1 VGADERHAH
10 IEAERRAAV
19 DAILD
24 SNASRKLIVAGPGTG
39 KTYTFKAALERAGG
53 GVALTFIRA
62 LVRDLRVALADTAEI
77 VNTFHGFAKHLLHS
91 HPYGVGGDFW
101 YCPALPIVF
110 SRDLSLLG
118 FGGVSEGDVNKAF
131 QTLDDA
137 EGLITESLRLG
148 DYYNAVGHND
158 VVYRVL
164 RRFEES
170 PADIPEYPLIVVD
183 EYQDFNP
190 LETALINKLEQ
201 GSPVLIAG
209 DDDQALYHRKHAS
222 PSFIRELASNADYAN
237 FELPYC
243 SRCTQVIVDAVNNVI
258 GRALANGNLVGRL
271 DKPFACYLPDKA
283 GVSET
288 HPSIIHAHCTVDS
301 AKSPYIARYVAEH
314 IAAIPP
320 EDVAAS
326 RDGGYPTVL
335 VIGTGE
341 FVRPVY
347 EHLGERFANVQLA
360 GSSGIE
366 LALLEAYRL
375 LAGDTRSRLGWRIA
389 VELDAPDERDALVRR
404 VLENELELVDELADG
419 YSDRHL
425 PHAEAIRRLVDGE
438 ELGADEQAALEAAVG
453 LDIDQIRVELALDR
467 DVAEQVDE
475 AVAEANGE
483 EAAADAPT
491 IVCSTMVSAKGLSAE
506 HVFIVGFNDDHFPRH
521 RDAITDYE
529 VCCLLVAL
537 SRTRTQCHVVSCGRW
552 KGRPV
557 RVSAFLEW
565 LDVAVSNTARDAA
578 YWKANPPL

>member
-1 VGADERHAH
+1 MGADEEHAR
-10 IEAERRAAV
+10 IEGERRAV
-19 DAILD
+19 LEAILD
-24 SNASRKLIVAGPGTG
+24 SGAPKKLIVAGPGTG

-77 VNTFHGFAKHLLHS
+77 VNTFHGFAKHLLHA
-91 HPYGVGGDFW
+91 HPYGVGADFW
-101 YCPALPIVF
+101 YCPPLPIIF
-110 SRDLSLLG
+110 ARDLTLLG
-118 FGGVSEGDVNKAF
+118 FGAISDTDVNSAF

-137 EGLITESLRLG
+137 EGLISESLRLG

-170 PADIPEYPLIVVD
+170 PNDIPEYPLVVVD

-190 LETALINKLEQ
+190 LETALIRKLEQ
-201 GSPVLIAG
+201 RSPVLIAG

-222 PSFIRELASNADYAN
+222 PEFIRELAGDDDYAN

-258 GRALANGNLVGRL
+258 ARAVASGNLAGRL
-271 DKPFACYLPDKA
+271 DKTFHCYLPDKA
-283 GVSET
+283 AVSEA

-301 AKSPYIARYVAEH
+301 LQSPYIARYVAEQ

-326 RDGGYPTVL
+326 REGGYPTVL

-347 EHLGERFANVQLA
+347 EHLRERFPNVQLA
-360 GSSGIE
+360 GSTGVE
-366 LALLEAYRL
+366 LTPLEAYRL
-375 LAGDTRSRLGWRIA
+375 LARDSRSRLGWRITL
-389 VELDAPDERDALVRR
+389 VLDPPDGRDELVTR
-404 VLENELELVDELADG
+404 VLENELEFADELPDG
-419 YSDRHL
+419 YSERHL
-425 PHAEAIRRLVDGE
+425 PHAEAIQRLIEGE
-438 ELGADEQAALEAAVG
+438 ELGTGEQAVLEAAVG
-453 LDIDQIRVELALDR
+453 LDIERIRAELALDP
-467 DVAEQVDE
+467 DGAEE
-475 AVAEANGE
+475 REGAGE
-483 EAAADAPT
+483 DDAADSDAPM

-506 HVFIVGFNDDHFPRH
+506 HVFIVGFNDEHFPRH
-521 RDAITDYE
+521 PDAITDYE

-552 KGRPV
+552 KGPPV
-557 RVSAFLEW
+557 RVSTFLRW
-565 LDVAVSNTARDAA
+565 LGVPITQTTRNAT
-578 YWKANPPL
+578 YWEENPPL